1 MKTDATY
8 RHIQGLNRGLQV
20 LQALNQFDAG
30 GAAPRELAELT
41 GLNRTT
47 VKRILETLVTEGF
60 VRAADA
66 RGSYGLAPKVSSLS
80 RGLTDEARL
89 LHHAVPA
96 ARELG
101 DATGWSLRIS
111 TPQDNAMLIR
121 ESTHRDST
129 LAFEWSGGVRSR
141 IPILLTAA
149 GRACFAGC
157 DDTARQRI
165 VERLRA
171 QQDEQTCWARND
183 RLLEQLTRRTLDD
196 GFGLNEG
203 DWGERKLGAIGVA
216 IRQPDGHAIGSLSM
230 LYLRRAVS
238 RPTLENEIFPALRR
252 CVDSI
257 EHRLSS

>member
-1 MKTDATY
+1 MTTDAIY

-80 RGLTDEARL
+80 SGLTDEASL
-89 LHHAVPA
+89 LHRAAPA
-96 ARELG
+96 MRELAR
-101 DATGWSLRIS
+101 ATGWSLRVS

-121 ESTHRDST
+121 ESTHRESA

-141 IPILLTAA
+141 LPILLTAA
-149 GRACFAGC
+149 GRACFAECGP
-157 DDTARQRI
+157 TARQSI
-165 VERLRA
+165 VKRLRA
-171 QQDEQTCWARND
+171 QQDEQTGLANNE

-196 GFGLNEG
+196 GYGLNEG
-203 DWGERKLGAIGVA
+203 DWGDRKLGAIGVA
-216 IRQPDGHAIGSLSM
+216 IRRRDGHAMGSMSM
-230 LYLRRAVS
+230 IFLRRAVS
-238 RPTLENEIFPALRR
+238 RATLENEFFPALRR
-252 CVDSI
+252 CADGI
-257 EHRLSS
+257 ELQLRN